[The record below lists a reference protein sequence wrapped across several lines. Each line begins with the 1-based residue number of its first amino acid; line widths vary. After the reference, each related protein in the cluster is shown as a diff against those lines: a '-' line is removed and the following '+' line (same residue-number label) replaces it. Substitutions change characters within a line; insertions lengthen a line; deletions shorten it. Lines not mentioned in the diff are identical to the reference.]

1 MASLISAPDT
11 VAHRSAIP
19 TGSASL
25 AAREAYLRRRNRR
38 RIPGRGITAI
48 WLTVGALLS
57 WLFVVGFSS
66 LTH

>member
-1 MASLISAPDT
+1 MPFLTSAPDI
-11 VAHRSAIP
+11 VPSRSSIP

-25 AAREAYLRRRNRR
+25 AARQAYLRRRSRR